1 MDFFNDPWS
10 AARSS
15 FPPQPNPSSSS
26 KPAKKPK
33 VVSIPVHYVGSE
45 PEVVKKR
52 SPPAPERALDR
63 RVMEG
68 AMAAAAA
75 VKVQK
80 VFRGFLVRKNMAI
93 VRKVEAEADEIERM
107 ILAAQEVMRRDTKE
121 RVRVSEMLMRCLFR
135 LDSVRGVRD
144 YRKKVIRRVISLQ
157 EVVDAVSAAGETLE
171 KGLEEVAAESQV
183 PKETEETP
191 EAGLEA
197 MEVAEEGAAED
208 LMEETLDPTS
218 IEVMSPGETLVFG
231 ETKHKSNLIEEFALE
246 TPETLESSISD
257 AAETSGDVAEEAT
270 HEGKEEGFVM
280 VQMEGD
286 EAPEP
291 SESAVTTA
299 EESLEASKSNL
310 ATDSAKEASE
320 SSSSREVKEMMAKV
334 MAESEKLQGL
344 MAELC
349 ERSAQQCRIMGG
361 LVQRVEKLERAVQRM
376 EEKAKKKRRQGGNSF
391 SSCQKK
397 QW

>member
-15 FPPQPNPSSSS
+15 FAPQPNPTS
-26 KPAKKPK
+26 AKKPK

-52 SPPAPERALDR
+52 SPPAPERAPDR

-171 KGLEEVAAESQV
+171 KGSEEVAAESQV

-197 MEVAEEGAAED
+197 MEVAEEGAAEN
-208 LMEETLDPTS
+208 LTLDPTP

-231 ETKHKSNLIEEFALE
+231 ETKQKSNLIEELALE
-246 TPETLESSISD
+246 TPETLESSSSD
-257 AAETSGDVAEEAT
+257 AADTSGDVAKEAT
-270 HEGKEEGFVM
+270 HEGKEEDFVM
-280 VQMEGD
+280 VQMEGE

-291 SESAVTTA
+291 SESSVTTA

-310 ATDSAKEASE
+310 ARDSAKEASE
-320 SSSSREVKEMMAKV
+320 SSSSREV